1 MPDVSLHKSS
11 DILLLIR
18 WIDMHHPEKS
28 LFFVVICLFVFLN
41 DPSISYAIYAPTTLL
56 CLK

>member
-1 MPDVSLHKSS
+1 MPDISLHKSS

-41 DPSISYAIYAPTTLL
+41 DPSIFYAIYAPTKLL
-56 CLK
+56 RLK